1 MAIHN
6 NILINFFYFFTLY
19 KTGWN
24 RIKGGCKKLF
34 DLDREDEILRA
45 RKLRKDRL
53 EAMKK
58 AALEEEAGYCSS
70 DEDSFDVETERTFV
84 QFLRGGLIAL

>member
-1 MAIHN
+1 MRVIQF
-6 NILINFFYFFTLY
+6 LIVLFIVT
-19 KTGWN
+19 KGWN
-24 RIKGGCKKLF
+24 RIKGNFRKLF

-45 RKLRKDRL
+45 RKLRRDRM
-53 EAMKK
+53 EAIKK
-58 AALEEEAGYCSS
+58 EALDDEAYCSS